1 MKKKIYFIQPTYR
14 KMDGKPIKGW
24 NFFHH
29 SINLTI
35 LSTVMPDDWEKEF
48 CVEYFDEINYH
59 SDASIIGLS
68 TTSYDIIHAAN
79 IARKFRQLGKI
90 VIFCGIQD
98 KFSVKTLSKIC
109 HSYFYGFPSKKDM
122 SGILHDAS
130 NGHLR
135 KSYTFGLHI
144 NFPFDYS
151 VLKDRKVKFVPL
163 ISSIGC
169 VNTCEYCCHAAF
181 FNGRF
186 RLRNLEHV
194 LADLESV
201 SQWIKYGVFLD
212 SNFYNNREYVIKLC
226 KKMIERRIKLK
237 WGAQLTIDIADDEE
251 ALSYLRKAGCQALIF
266 GLETVNQANHN
277 YMQKNYNAEKYLDQ
291 LLKIRKSGF
300 YVIGNFMVGLDYD
313 TLDTFNILFKFI
325 KKSKIALPLVN
336 ILLPVPG
343 TSLFKRF
350 SQEKRLH
357 IVDEQAFIKKKPV
370 YSVPCNKFYFIP
382 KNMTDNELEESFI
395 KLYYQLTRYKEI
407 FIRSLINSPT
417 NIPNLLYMNIKLRKE
432 YKAMIDRA

>member
-1 MKKKIYFIQPTYR
+1 MT
-14 KMDGKPIKGW
+14 
-24 NFFHH
+24 
-29 SINLTI
+29 
-35 LSTVMPDDWEKEF
+35 E
-48 CVEYFDEINYH
+48 
-59 SDASIIGLS
+59 
-68 TTSYDIIHAAN
+68 
-79 IARKFRQLGKI
+79 
-90 VIFCGIQD
+90 
-98 KFSVKTLSKIC
+98 
-109 HSYFYGFPSKKDM
+109 
-122 SGILHDAS
+122 
-130 NGHLR
+130 
-135 KSYTFGLHI
+135 
-144 NFPFDYS
+144 
-151 VLKDRKVKFVPL
+151 
-163 ISSIGC
+163 
-169 VNTCEYCCHAAF
+169 
-181 FNGRF
+181 
-186 RLRNLEHV
+186 
-194 LADLESV
+194 
-201 SQWIKYGVFLD
+201 
-212 SNFYNNREYVIKLC
+212 
-226 KKMIERRIKLK
+226 
-237 WGAQLTIDIADDEE
+237 
-251 ALSYLRKAGCQALIF
+251 
-266 GLETVNQANHN
+266 N